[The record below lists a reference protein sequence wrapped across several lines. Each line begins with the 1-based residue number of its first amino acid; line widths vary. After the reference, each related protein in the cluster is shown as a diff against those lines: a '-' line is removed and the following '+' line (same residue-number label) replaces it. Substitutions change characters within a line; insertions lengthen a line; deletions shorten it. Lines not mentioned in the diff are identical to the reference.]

1 MSTNRN
7 TLEQQIENA
16 REEIRQRENKVKKLL
31 QQQKDED
38 RKART
43 KRLIERG
50 AILESLIDDAVILN
64 NEQIKMLLQAVLSTA
79 VARDKLTKF
88 STNNTAEIEK
98 KATHEADAP

>member
-31 QQQKDED
+31 QQQKDEA

-50 AILESLIDDAVILN
+50 AILESLIDDAIILN
-64 NEQIKMLLQAVLSTA
+64 NEQIKVFLQAVLSTA
-79 VARDKLTKF
+79 VARDKLSEF
-88 STNNTAEIEK
+88 FTNNTAEIEET
-98 KATHEADAP
+98 AMHEEDTP